1 MQKLSAIINTGQGR
15 VARLHAGQPL
25 WLVAHFIHLGRSL
38 PGSSNS
44 LEFLSALYTQLNLLS
59 NEIALRIS
67 SDTDTSGSK
76 TRKHLKSQP
85 LDSYV
90 SGQLLSLV
98 GTEGIAGILRDFSA
112 ALSGGSDQGF
122 LGTSILAGLFF
133 TILTCFP
140 TQADATRMRLFL
152 EQISTPSGTLPLLQI
167 MWTTMSQTKTFR
179 NLGRDQEHTIAVLRE
194 FLAKQTSATGV
205 DEQEWRII
213 LLFLDMYTFVLRLS
227 DDEEFLHGLDTD
239 RMEVGSGSI
248 SRLQSCSLSLDNVKI
263 LTHTLKRTA
272 LALYSN
278 VPEVLGPRVLQERQS
293 THARRPESSTK
304 HTTFDFDNLRNTVT
318 SALKM
323 LYERDSRL
331 HFLPPDFWLMVDK
344 FDKEG
349 FINAVVEEEQA
360 QRDAEL
366 QDDSDS
372 DEEPSDSEDLFSSS
386 RTRSSV
392 LRSVQRNRK
401 ERRLAE
407 MGPKLEVLKHMPF
420 VVPFETRVKIFR
432 KFIQMDREG
441 RGSTNFFTD
450 SHPRH
455 VARIRRGRLF
465 DDAYNA
471 FFKIGDGLKDM
482 ISITFVDKFGNNE
495 AGIDGGGVTK
505 EFLTSVIAEAFGAGD
520 VDLHMFT
527 TNSSGLVYPNPTAVD
542 VLREQLRNRG
552 VREGST
558 DWNDAIYELL
568 NRYEFLGR
576 IFGKCMYEGIL
587 VDVAFAGFFL
597 LKWPSPSRTEQN
609 SYKGS
614 VNDLR
619 DMDEELYRGLLRLKN
634 HEGDVSELGID
645 FTITDQVSL
654 PDEPSKTITRNLIP
668 NGDQV
673 LVTNDNRL
681 LYNSYVARHRLVLQP
696 ALQTQAFLRGL
707 RAMIRPSWLSMFN
720 QTELQRLEG
729 GDSSEIDIED
739 LRANTVYSGLY
750 EIGDDQQEHPTVKL
764 FWKVM
769 AGFTDAQRRDV
780 IKYVSSTPR
789 APLLGFSQ
797 LSPKFSIR
805 DSGRD
810 EERLPS
816 TSTCVNLLK
825 LPIYTKES
833 TLREKLLYAVTSG
846 AGFDLS

>member
-1 MQKLSAIINTGQGR
+1 MK
-15 VARLHAGQPL
+15 
-25 WLVAHFIHLGRSL
+25 
-38 PGSSNS
+38 
-44 LEFLSALYTQLNLLS
+44 
-59 NEIALRIS
+59 
-67 SDTDTSGSK
+67 
-76 TRKHLKSQP
+76 
-85 LDSYV
+85 
-90 SGQLLSLV
+90 
-98 GTEGIAGILRDFSA
+98 
-112 ALSGGSDQGF
+112 
-122 LGTSILAGLFF
+122 
-133 TILTCFP
+133 
-140 TQADATRMRLFL
+140 LFL
-152 EQISTPSGTLPLLQI
+152 EQIPTPTGNIPLVQI
-167 MWTTMSQTKTFR
+167 MWRTMSRTSTFGK
-179 NLGRDQEHTIAVLRE
+179 LAQGQELTTDVLRSYV
-194 FLAKQTSATGV
+194 LSNTCVPSV
-205 DEQEWRII
+205 DEQDWRVI
-213 LLFLDMYTFVLRLS
+213 LLFLELYTFVLRLS
-227 DDEEFLHGLDTD
+227 DDEEFLSGLSTD
-239 RMEVGSGSI
+239 RLHTI
-248 SRLQSCSLSLDNVKI
+248 STSVSRIQACSLTMDQVKH
-263 LTHTLKRTA
+263 LTTVLKHTA
-272 LALYSN
+272 FSLYSN
-278 VPEVLGPRVLQERQS
+278 GPEIFQAQ
-293 THARRPESSTK
+293 ARSQGKKAKGASNRSLAPTK
-304 HTTFDFDNLRNTVT
+304 GTTNDLDSLKSIVT
-318 SALKM
+318 AALKM

-344 FDKEG
+344 FDKDG
-349 FINAVVEEEQA
+349 FINAVVEEEMA
-360 QRDAEL
+360 QREAEA
-366 QDDSDS
+366 QDDSGS
-372 DEEPSDSEDLFSSS
+372 DVTSDTEEVASHF
-386 RTRSSV
+386 RTRSSM
-392 LRSVQRNRK
+392 LRGLQNSHK

-432 KFIQMDREG
+432 KFIQMDRDAREG
-441 RGSTNFFTD
+441 SSFSFMD
-450 SHPRH
+450 HQAKH
-455 VARIRRGRLF
+455 HARIRRGMLF
-465 DDAYNA
+465 EDAYNA
-471 FFKIGDGLKDM
+471 FFKIGDGLKDL
-482 ISITFVDKFGNNE
+482 ISITFIDKFGAPE

-520 VDLHMFT
+520 VDLQMFT
-527 TNSSGLVYPNPTAVD
+527 TNSAGLVYPNPTAVD
-542 VLREQLRNRG
+542 VLREQLRKRG

-558 DWNDAIYELL
+558 KWNDAINELL
-568 NRYEFLGR
+568 KRYEFLGR

-597 LKWPSPSRTEQN
+597 LKWPSPSRTEPN

-645 FTITDQVSL
+645 FTITDQVSR

-707 RAMIRPSWLSMFN
+707 RAMIKPSWLSMFN
-720 QTELQRLEG
+720 QSELQRLEG
-729 GDSSEIDIED
+729 GDSSEIDVED
-739 LRANTVYSGLY
+739 LRRNTIYSGLY
-750 EIGDDQQEHPTVKL
+750 EIGDDGEEHPTVKL

-810 EERLPS
+810 EDRLPS

-833 TLREKLLYAVTSG
+833 TLRDKLLYAVTSG